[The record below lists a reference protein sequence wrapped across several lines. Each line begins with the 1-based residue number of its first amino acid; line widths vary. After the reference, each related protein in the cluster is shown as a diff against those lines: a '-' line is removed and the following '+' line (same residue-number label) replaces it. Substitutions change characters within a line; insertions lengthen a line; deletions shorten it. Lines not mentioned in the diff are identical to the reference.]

1 MTPLL
6 RIHNVSKTFTTNTGV
21 RHALTDINL
30 EIQEGEIFAL
40 LGSNGAG
47 KTTLSSIIATLHP
60 PTFGTVYYQGKEIY
74 DMLYSYRQRVGFCP
88 QNNNLDKFLT
98 VRENLYFAGRYYGL
112 SSEVLQ
118 KRIDLLI
125 EKLEF
130 GDYADTP
137 IRILSG
143 GYVQRV
149 TIARSTIHSP
159 SILLLDEPTVAL
171 DPHIRRRLW
180 EYILEL
186 KKEGTTI
193 ILTTHYFEEAEYLA
207 DRVCILHQGKIKLVD
222 TKDRIIS
229 RHDKKLEDIF
239 IDLLSEES
247 NKDTE

>member
-1 MTPLL
+1 MAPLL
-6 RIHNVSKTFTTNTGV
+6 RIQNISKTFPTSNGGI

-30 EIQEGEIFAL
+30 EILEGEIFAL

-60 PTFGTVYYQGKEIY
+60 PTFGTIYYKEQEIY
-74 DMLYSYRQRVGFCP
+74 NMLHAYRQQVGFCP

-112 SSEVLQ
+112 SHEELQ
-118 KRIDLLI
+118 KRLDILI
-125 EKLEF
+125 EKLEL

-137 IRILSG
+137 IRVLSG

-180 EYILEL
+180 EYILQL

-207 DRVCILHQGKIKLVD
+207 DRVCILHQGKIRLID
-222 TKDRIIS
+222 TKERIIAE
-229 RHDKKLEDIF
+229 HKKKLEDVF
-239 IDLLSEES
+239 IDLLSESMGE
-247 NKDTE
+247 NI